1 MEEITEYTV
10 SRLSALIK
18 NTLEKSFSDI
28 VLRAEIS
35 SLKASTLGHV
45 YLSLKDSDSDSVINA
60 VCWKGIVQKSS
71 VKLEVGMEM
80 RFFGN
85 VTTYPTQSK
94 YNFQINRFEIAGLGE
109 LLKMLEERK
118 KKLAAEG
125 LFDSS
130 KKKKIPTLP
139 RLIGVVTSPTGA
151 VIKDIL
157 RTVNRRFP
165 REILLWPVQVQGVG
179 AAHQIADAIRGM
191 NALQGNMHPDVLIV
205 ARGGGS
211 FEDLMPFSEEEVVR
225 AAAASEIPL
234 ISGVGHET
242 DTTLIDYA
250 ADLRAPTPTAA
261 AELAVP
267 EKVKLQH
274 DVSKIFLNLHNAIQ
288 NYIEKQKLFLN
299 SHKVLSIQGFISE
312 RAQKTEFAFDKI
324 SSKIKDMI
332 SARSMQLVRMNPL
345 PPKIPENIGEIFQRL
360 SFAFTSKYEANKNAF
375 ALLVNSMEA
384 NSYSKILKKGFAFVE
399 SDKAEPLTSAKK
411 TQAAAAFNLV
421 FADGSVRIT
430 KKSHQMD
437 LF

>member
-1 MEEITEYTV
+1 MEEFTEYTV

-18 NTLEKSFSDI
+18 NTLEKNFSNI
-28 VLRAEIS
+28 ALRAEIS
-35 SLKASTLGHV
+35 SLKVATSGHV
-45 YLSLKDSDSDSVINA
+45 YLSLKDSESDSVLNA
-60 VCWKGIVQKSS
+60 VCWKGIAQKSS
-71 VKLEVGMEM
+71 IKLEVGMEM
-80 RFFGN
+80 RFFGSI
-85 VTTYPTQSK
+85 TTYPAQSK
-94 YNFQINRFEIAGLGE
+94 YNFQIDRFELAGLGE

-118 KKLAAEG
+118 KKLAEEG
-125 LFDSS
+125 LFDTA
-130 KKKKIPTLP
+130 KKKSLPKLP

-151 VIKDIL
+151 VIQDIL
-157 RTVNRRFP
+157 KTVNRRFP

-191 NALQGNMHPDVLIV
+191 NALQGNMRPDVLIV

-211 FEDLMPFSEEEVVR
+211 FEDLMPFNEEEVVR

-250 ADLRAPTPTAA
+250 ADVRAVTPTAA

-267 EKVKLQH
+267 ERIKLSMDVDKVFNNLRNT
-274 DVSKIFLNLHNAIQ
+274 IFNS
-288 NYIEKQKLFLN
+288 IEKKKLYLHSN
-299 SHKVLSIQGFISE
+299 RVLSIQGVVSE
-312 RAQKTEFAFDKI
+312 RIQKADYAFDRI
-324 SSKIKDMI
+324 SSRVREVFSTRKT
-332 SARSMQLVRMNPL
+332 QLAQL
-345 PPKIPENIGEIFQRL
+345 SLQAPKIPENIGEIFQRL
-360 SFAFTSKYEANKNAF
+360 SFAFTSKYEANKNVF

-399 SDKAEPLTSAKK
+399 SDRSEPLTSAKK

>member
-18 NTLEKSFSDI
+18 NTLEKNFSNI
-28 VLRAEIS
+28 ALRAEIS
-35 SLKASTLGHV
+35 SLKVATSGHV
-45 YLSLKDSDSDSVINA
+45 YLSLKDSESDSVLNA
-60 VCWKGIVQKSS
+60 VCWKGIAQKSS
-71 VKLEVGMEM
+71 IKLEVGMDM
-80 RFFGN
+80 RFFGSI
-85 VTTYPTQSK
+85 TTYPAQSK
-94 YNFQINRFEIAGLGE
+94 YNFQIDRFELAGLGE

-125 LFDSS
+125 LFDTS
-130 KKKKIPTLP
+130 KKKSLPKLP

-151 VIKDIL
+151 VIQDIL
-157 RTVNRRFP
+157 KTVNRRFP

-179 AAHQIADAIRGM
+179 AARQIADAIRGM
-191 NALQGNMHPDVLIV
+191 NALQGDMRPDVLIV

-211 FEDLMPFSEEEVVR
+211 FEDLMPFNEEEVVR

-250 ADLRAPTPTAA
+250 ADVRAVTPTAA

-267 EKVKLQH
+267 ERIKLRMDVDKV
-274 DVSKIFLNLHNAIQ
+274 FNNLNSTILND
-288 NYIEKQKLFLN
+288 IEKKKLYLHSN
-299 SHKVLSIQGFISE
+299 RVLSIQGVVSE
-312 RAQKTEFAFDKI
+312 RIQKADYAFDRI
-324 SSKIKDMI
+324 SSRVKDAL
-332 SARSMQLVRMNPL
+332 SLKRTKLAELKLQA
-345 PPKIPENIGEIFQRL
+345 PKIPENIGEIFQRL

-375 ALLVNSMEA
+375 ALLVNSLEA
-384 NSYSKILKKGFAFVE
+384 NSFSKILKKGFAFVE
-399 SDKAEPLTSAKK
+399 SDKSEPLTSAMKVQ
-411 TQAAAAFNLV
+411 TASAFNLV
-421 FADGSVRIT
+421 FSDGTVRIT

>member
-18 NTLEKSFSDI
+18 NTLEKSFSNI

-35 SLKASTLGHV
+35 SLKVSTLGHV
-45 YLSLKDSDSDSVINA
+45 YLSLKDSNSDSVINA
-60 VCWKGIVQKSS
+60 VCWKGIVQKST

-80 RFFGN
+80 RFFGS
-85 VTTYPTQSK
+85 VTTFPSQSK

-125 LFDSS
+125 LFDIS
-130 KKKKIPTLP
+130 KKKTLPKLP

-151 VIKDIL
+151 VIQDIL
-157 RTVNRRFP
+157 KTVNRRFP

-179 AAHQIADAIRGM
+179 AAHQIAEAIRGM
-191 NALQGNMHPDVLIV
+191 NTLQGNNRPDVLIV

-211 FEDLMPFSEEEVVR
+211 FEDLMPFNEEEVVR

-250 ADLRAPTPTAA
+250 ADVRAVTPTAA

-267 EKVKLQH
+267 ERIKLRMDVDKV
-274 DVSKIFLNLHNAIQ
+274 FNNLNSTILND
-288 NYIEKQKLFLN
+288 IEKKKLYLHSN
-299 SHKVLSIQGFISE
+299 RVLSIQGVVSE
-312 RAQKTEFAFDKI
+312 RIQKADYAFDRI
-324 SSKIKDMI
+324 SS
-332 SARSMQLVRMNPL
+332 RVRDVFSSKKAEL
-345 PPKIPENIGEIFQRL
+345 AELKLQAPKIPENIEEIFQRL
-360 SFAFTSKYEANKNAF
+360 SFAFTSKYEADKNTF

-399 SDKAEPLTSAKK
+399 AENSEPLTSAKK
-411 TQAAAAFNLV
+411 VQSASAFNLV
-421 FADGSVRIT
+421 FADGKVKVS
-430 KKSHQMD
+430 KKFYQMD